1 MKSETVF
8 SRRREELQHSS
19 CSTSRI
25 SRSVSTLKHCPWPWM
40 GPPKNRAS
48 NCRKRCSPGTSVHI
62 HTSASLAATESCC
75 GAGLATGSDIEGHYN
90 MAHLQE
96 IPLLLRSDEVE
107 FEEVNLHLCGGRVEN
122 HLGKTTL
129 SSPDRDS
136 NLDLPVLGGLA
147 QHDWHAWLRSG
158 LVRIVR
164 PSALG
169 IQVHLKV
176 AKSVHII
183 KPVEE
188 AI

>member
-62 HTSASLAATESCC
+62 HTSASLETAATESCC

-96 IPLLLRSDEVE
+96 IPLLLRSDE
-107 FEEVNLHLCGGRVEN
+107 EEKVEN
-122 HLGKTTL
+122 HFGKTTL
-129 SSPDRDS
+129 NTPNRDS
-136 NLDLPVLGGLA
+136 NLDLPGIGSLVYCKGSVLDQA
-147 QHDWHAWLRSG
+147 AIEAWLRSG
-158 LVRIVR
+158 LVQIVR
-164 PSALG
+164 SSALG